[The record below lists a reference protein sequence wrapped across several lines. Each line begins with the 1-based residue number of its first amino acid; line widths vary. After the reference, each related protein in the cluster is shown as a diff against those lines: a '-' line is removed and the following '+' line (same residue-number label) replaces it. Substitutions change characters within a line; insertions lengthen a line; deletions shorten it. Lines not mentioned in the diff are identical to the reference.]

1 MFRSSPVVAV
11 ALLMSAW
18 SGSIVA
24 QAPSASPVQ
33 TVDRVSAAVQEK
45 DLDAPGTIALVRGE
59 SFRIAVPLRLEAA
72 LNLGAAKLD
81 ITLTRKVKAK
91 HAEEDLHLV
100 AVLGAAQASLDAKD
114 KSVLLHGV
122 VPEFAADRAGYY
134 HPSDY
139 SIHLG
144 SGNVTNLGTPD
155 EKFIDTEALT
165 NKLQE
170 LKLHLSAAP
179 GK

>member
-1 MFRSSPVVAV
+1 MSPWLTPA
-11 ALLMSAW
+11 
-18 SGSIVA
+18 IA
-24 QAPSASPVQ
+24 QTAAAEPAQTAGTPSA
-33 TVDRVSAAVQEK
+33 TVVEEK
-45 DLDAPGTIALVRGE
+45 DLDTPGTIALAPGE
-59 SFRIAVPLRLEAA
+59 RFRIAVPLRLEAA

-81 ITLTRKVKAK
+81 ITLSRKIKAK
-91 HAEEDLHLV
+91 HAEEDLHLI
-100 AVLGAAQASLDAKD
+100 ASLATAQASLGPND
-114 KSVLLHGV
+114 KSVILHGV
-122 VPEFAADRAGYY
+122 APEFAMDRAGDY

-165 NKLQE
+165 NKLQG
-170 LKLHLSAAP
+170 LKLHLNAAN